1 MGAFF
6 SSAGPTPSWCPHP
19 PSWATQGTKKAFDGV
34 ISTLENDFGVVFLFL
49 IKHKRRYSANTK
61 KPGNPHDSWTFSW
74 SWKRDLNTRPAD
86 YESAALPTELFQRI
100 RNVWA
105 LSGMTGSGGRA
116 DGAHGIK
123 HNFAALRYV
132 LKYYTQKTGVRQEE
146 NADLS
151 KLSDFENSSRS
162 FFSPHRAPFP
172 GILTENKY
180 SNGKKC
186 SMIGA
191 EEARQLQGNRE
202 RGNSYA

>member
-1 MGAFF
+1 MSCENRKKHRRKGKSLF
-6 SSAGPTPSWCPHP
+6 SSAFRFFQLVGQGPDVSRKRAPKHP
-19 PSWATQGTKKAFDGV
+19 ANEYVCGV
-34 ISTLENDFGVVFLFL
+34 F
-49 IKHKRRYSANTK
+49 
-61 KPGNPHDSWTFSW
+61 W

-186 SMIGA
+186 SMIGGGRS
-191 EEARQLQGNRE
+191 ETIARKQGKR
-202 RGNSYA
+202 

>member
-1 MGAFF
+1 
-6 SSAGPTPSWCPHP
+6 
-19 PSWATQGTKKAFDGV
+19 
-34 ISTLENDFGVVFLFL
+34 
-49 IKHKRRYSANTK
+49 
-61 KPGNPHDSWTFSW
+61 
-74 SWKRDLNTRPAD
+74 
-86 YESAALPTELFQRI
+86 
-100 RNVWA
+100 
-105 LSGMTGSGGRA
+105 MTGSGGRA

>member
-1 MGAFF
+1 MYQRNIQKTAAFQK
-6 SSAGPTPSWCPHP
+6 GIDTGGHPTDDQILPIQLDSLLMQSIGQRLH
-19 PSWATQGTKKAFDGV
+19 GV
-34 ISTLENDFGVVFLFL
+34 IGCTDLLAEKFLAPCPEIL
-49 IKHKRRYSANTK
+49 LKIQWIE
-61 KPGNPHDSWTFSW
+61 GDSCLLYTS
-74 SWKRDLNTRPAD
+74 
-86 YESAALPTELFQRI
+86 
-100 RNVWA
+100 
-105 LSGMTGSGGRA
+105 RA

>member
-1 MGAFF
+1 MNPRPIDYESIALPLRH
-6 SSAGPTPSWCPHP
+6 SSIFNFTNGLSG
-19 PSWATQGTKKAFDGV
+19 S
-34 ISTLENDFGVVFLFL
+34 
-49 IKHKRRYSANTK
+49 
-61 KPGNPHDSWTFSW
+61 
-74 SWKRDLNTRPAD
+74 

-186 SMIGA
+186 SMIGGGRS
-191 EEARQLQGNRE
+191 ETIARKQGKR
-202 RGNSYA
+202 